1 MARIFQLRQLGARAP
16 RRFGFGDKP
25 LFHIKE
31 MFFDRQGVKDALDS
45 ATYYYLSRQGGYIRK
60 VARNS
65 MRPVRGPS
73 APGTPPHRHVG
84 FLWRLL
90 FYAYDRSS
98 RSVVAGPTAFGSRWS
113 YDGVTVP
120 ELQEYGG
127 TVHRQVTLK
136 TKDHTGAVA
145 RTMVGEQELHFPARP
160 YMGPALEAANKEDVQ
175 RRSWAEAWAR
185 TARRVAA

>member
-1 MARIFQLRQLGARAP
+1 MARIFQFGQLGGRA
-16 RRFGFGDKP
+16 FGFGDKP
-25 LFHIKE
+25 LFQIKS

-90 FYAYDRSS
+90 FYAYDRSA
-98 RSVVAGPTAFGSRWS
+98 RSVVVGPDRVREPVDLRRHDGAGGA
-113 YDGVTVP
+113 GVRRHRAP
-120 ELQEYGG
+120 AGDAEDEGPHGRDCAHEGG
-127 TVHRQVTLK
+127 
-136 TKDHTGAVA
+136 
-145 RTMVGEQELHFPARP
+145 
-160 YMGPALEAANKEDVQ
+160 
-175 RRSWAEAWAR
+175 
-185 TARRVAA
+185 